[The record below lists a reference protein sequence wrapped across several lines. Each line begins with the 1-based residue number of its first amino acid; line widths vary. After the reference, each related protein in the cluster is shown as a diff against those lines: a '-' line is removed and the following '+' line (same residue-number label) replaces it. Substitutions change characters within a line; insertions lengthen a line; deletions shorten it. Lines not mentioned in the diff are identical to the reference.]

1 MTDKA
6 ALACKRSKQAFQ
18 SFVAQC
24 LQYKLQGSCLVKENK
39 SQGNITLNPI
49 TVTSKR
55 MCGGI
60 EIDCDFLR
68 AEVLFVALKTDA
80 KKNGVK

>member
-24 LQYKLQGSCLVKENK
+24 LQYKLQGSCLVKENIK

-49 TVTSKR
+49 TVPAR
-55 MCGGI
+55 ECV
-60 EIDCDFLR
+60 E
-68 AEVLFVALKTDA
+68 A
-80 KKNGVK
+80 

>member
-1 MTDKA
+1 
-6 ALACKRSKQAFQ
+6 
-18 SFVAQC
+18 
-24 LQYKLQGSCLVKENK
+24 
-39 SQGNITLNPI
+39 
-49 TVTSKR
+49 

-80 KKNGVK
+80 KKRKKSKMTVISALLLRRVCDATSQNNMAPTSVAAA